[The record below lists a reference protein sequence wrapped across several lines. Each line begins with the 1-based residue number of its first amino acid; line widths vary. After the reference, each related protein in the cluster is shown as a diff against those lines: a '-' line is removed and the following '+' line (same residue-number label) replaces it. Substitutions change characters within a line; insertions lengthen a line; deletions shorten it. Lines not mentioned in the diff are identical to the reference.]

1 MKKIFT
7 VNDDYVNARLDRWF
21 KKNVCDVPQGLIEKS
36 IRKGYIKV
44 NNNKKKSSYK
54 LESKDKII
62 VYNINFAANKHKKV
76 NTYFRYFKKH

>member
-44 NNNKKKSSYK
+44 NNNKKKVLISLKVKIK
-54 LESKDKII
+54 LLFII
-62 VYNINFAANKHKKV
+62 LILLLTSTKK
-76 NTYFRYFKKH
+76 